1 MLIEEFDVAVVD
13 TLGNI
18 LADLMRRA
26 ALDHVQAGPPILS
39 LGTGGGADEEIVF
52 QFTLESISLD
62 MVGQCSWNFSSG
74 RAKSTMLGGTVMGI
88 EKYGVIYFIWMIV
101 YSLGISNTGEA

>member
-1 MLIEEFDVAVVD
+1 MLVEEFDVAVVD

-39 LGTGGGADEEIVF
+39 FGTGGGANEEIVF
-52 QFTLESISLD
+52 QFTLESVSLD

-74 RAKSTMLGGTVMGI
+74 VKSTMLGGTVMGI

>member
-1 MLIEEFDVAVVD
+1 MLVEEFDVAVVD

-18 LADLMRRA
+18 FADLMRRA

-39 LGTGGGADEEIVF
+39 FGTGGGANEEIVF
-52 QFTLESISLD
+52 QFTLESVSLD

-74 RAKSTMLGGTVMGI
+74 VKSTMLGGTVMGI
-88 EKYGVIYFIWMIV
+88 EKCGVIYFIWMIV

>member
-1 MLIEEFDVAVVD
+1 MLVEEFDVAVVD

-26 ALDHVQAGPPILS
+26 ALDHIQAGPPILS

-52 QFTLESISLD
+52 QFTLESIFFD
-62 MVGQCSWNFSSG
+62 MVGQCSWNFPSG
-74 RAKSTMLGGTVMGI
+74 VKSMLGGTVMGI
-88 EKYGVIYFIWMIV
+88 EKYGAIYFIWMIV

>member
-1 MLIEEFDVAVVD
+1 MLVEEFDVAVVD

-26 ALDHVQAGPPILS
+26 ALDHIQAGPPILS

-62 MVGQCSWNFSSG
+62 MVGQCSWNFPNG
-74 RAKSTMLGGTVMGI
+74 VKSILGGTVMGI
-88 EKYGVIYFIWMIV
+88 EKYGVICFIWMMV